1 MSRYLLRGK
10 SGQSEI
16 IVEDFNAMLHNS
28 VIPKDSIYITD
39 NNLNE
44 LYSSF
49 LQDKK
54 VISIP
59 YGEENKTISTV
70 NTIYDQLIEFKA
82 DRKSFIVGF
91 GGGMITDIAGFVAST
106 YMRGTRFG
114 FIPTSLLAMIDASI
128 GGKNGVNHFNY
139 KNMIGTITQPEFVV
153 IDTVFLKTLPQEEFT
168 NGLAESV
175 KHLLISDQQRF
186 SNFAEHI
193 NNVLKKDISFLNDFI
208 NQQVKIKIDIVNED
222 ELETGNRKKLN
233 FGHTFGHPIEKILG
247 LKHGFA
253 VSIGMIIA
261 SEISKKF
268 GYLNESDVHLIR
280 DTLIKAGL
288 PVSCKMDKKKVIE
301 IMSKDKKKN
310 NDSIDFIL
318 LKQIGEAKIELI
330 KIDQLAEMFLEI
342 KLP

>member
-16 IVEDFNAMLHNS
+16 IVEDFNAMIHNG

-70 NTIYDQLIEFKA
+70 NTIYDQLIELKA

-186 SNFAEHI
+186 SNFTEHI
-193 NNVLKKDISFLNDFI
+193 SNVLKKDIYFLNDFI

>member
-1 MSRYLLRGK
+1 MSRYLLSGK

-16 IVEDFNAMLHNS
+16 IVEDFNATIHNG

-44 LYSSF
+44 LYFSF

-59 YGEENKTISTV
+59 FGEEYKTISTV
-70 NTIYDQLIEFKA
+70 NTIYDQLIELKA

-139 KNMIGTITQPEFVV
+139 KNMIGTFTQPEFVV
-153 IDTVFLKTLPQEEFT
+153 IDAVFLKTLPQEEFT
-168 NGLAESV
+168 NGMAESV

-186 SNFAEHI
+186 SNFTENI

-222 ELETGNRKKLN
+222 ELETGIRKKLN

-268 GYLNESDVHLIR
+268 GYLNENDVNLIR
-280 DTLIKAGL
+280 ETLIKAGL